1 VTLAMVDDSEAARGG
16 SNLGLHPL
24 ERGRILP
31 KLMTTG
37 PLKDVA
43 EVCPYEPGIIIILL
57 NEIGDLNAFND
68 DSNVPVLDPHHNLL

>member
-1 VTLAMVDDSEAARGG
+1 MVNDSEAARGG

-31 KLMTTG
+31 QLMTTG

-43 EVCPYEPGIIIILL
+43 EVCAHEPGIIIILL
-57 NEIGDLNAFND
+57 HQIGDLDAFND
-68 DSNVPVLDPHHNLL
+68 DPNVPVLDPHHYLL